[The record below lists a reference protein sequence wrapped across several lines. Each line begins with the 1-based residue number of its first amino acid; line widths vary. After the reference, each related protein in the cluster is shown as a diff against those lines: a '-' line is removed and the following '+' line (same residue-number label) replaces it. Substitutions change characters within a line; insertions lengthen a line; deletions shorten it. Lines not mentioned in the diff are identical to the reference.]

1 MLPLLDRLYPAL
13 HPLGYRSLPYPHALP
28 RLGLG
33 LAGVGSVEGPRNVVL
48 FVSRGARMYVRV
60 SSCWPDSDSEWACD
74 NPPPHQLETPCQPAV
89 PPGLTCSPGMPRAPA
104 SPGGGPNPTA
114 HHPTVSQPRRFQR
127 SGAPS
132 RRARCAAKGVRAGS
146 CGGPRRGHVADRSP
160 AGLPSSGACPRACAH
175 HGAPSSA

>member
-74 NPPPHQLETPCQPAV
+74 YPPPTNLKLPAN
-89 PPGLTCSPGMPRAPA
+89 LLYHPA
-104 SPGGGPNPTA
+104 
-114 HHPTVSQPRRFQR
+114 
-127 SGAPS
+127 
-132 RRARCAAKGVRAGS
+132 
-146 CGGPRRGHVADRSP
+146 
-160 AGLPSSGACPRACAH
+160 
-175 HGAPSSA
+175 